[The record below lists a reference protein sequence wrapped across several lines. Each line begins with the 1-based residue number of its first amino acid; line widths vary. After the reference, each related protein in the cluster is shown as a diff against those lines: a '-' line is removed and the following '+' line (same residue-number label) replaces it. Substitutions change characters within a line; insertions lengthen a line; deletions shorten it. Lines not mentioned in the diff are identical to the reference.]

1 MKKDRRTIYWNN
13 REEKRKEDPT
23 SWRGHGG
30 TYKLLDYNQDTG
42 QGLVMSDIG
51 PQVMDLRD
59 MNTADAAKKAMI
71 ANYAAA
77 EKYPTADPNAKIS
90 DLFREQKL
98 WDRGMQERK
107 YRDDYE
113 AANRPPRERP
123 TPGLINGEPA
133 AQYSYEPP
141 APGHPAFVGPTV
153 PPDVMQKLFPQ
164 VAPKKKLPG
173 AFTPTTSND
182 MTEEALEQ
190 YNLLRSMGRNL
201 WPDTTEF

>member
-1 MKKDRRTIYWNN
+1 MGKDVRKTYWHN

-23 SWRGHGG
+23 TWRGHGG
-30 TYKLLDYNQDTG
+30 IYKLLDYNQDTG

-51 PQVMDLRD
+51 PQAMDLRD

-98 WDRGMQERK
+98 WDRDMQERM

-113 AANRPPRERP
+113 AANKPPRERP

-164 VAPKKKLPG
+164 GAPKKKLPG
-173 AFTPTTSND
+173 AFTPTTPSNI
-182 MTEEALEQ
+182 TEEELEQ
-190 YNLLRSMGRNL
+190 YNLLRSIGRNL